1 MKKPIILQ
9 KISIV
14 SLVFALT
21 VCLFLPSISSA
32 ATADLQTG
40 LFLKAQKAL
49 KVETAPAFI
58 SPELSTNSSRQVR
71 VIVQLEGDPIA
82 VDKYTARTGAQAF
95 TAQSEQKAES
105 VIANEQ
111 STFVDKAAK
120 HGISLQVNY
129 QYNTVLNGLEVTL
142 PANKIP
148 ELAKLPGVKSIHENK
163 TYYSIPVQDPPTLTA
178 SEATY
183 DNAPLD
189 QIGVPEAWAKG
200 LTGEGI
206 NIGVIDT
213 GIDYE
218 HPDLKAAY
226 KGGYDSYEHD
236 NDPYEEPLLDK
247 KDDPYGT
254 GFSGTTHGTHVSG
267 TIAGQAANKSSEIVQ
282 KGIAY
287 KSNLY
292 VYKVLGRN
300 AKTGRSSGSSA
311 QVIDGIEHA
320 VKDGMNVINLSLGSD
335 SDKDPNSPDSI
346 AINNAVLS
354 GVVAVIAN
362 GNAAQ
367 DGPYFYSLG
376 SPATSQLAI
385 SVGAATSPSH
395 SYSNI
400 ASVNLATYGKDGKPM
415 TVTSDTYYNLNM
427 MSWQWLHEDFA
438 SILGTEPLELVYA
451 NLGYPDDF
459 TSKDVQGKVVIV
471 SRGVLG
477 FVDKIE
483 NAQRSG
489 AKAIIIFNGQAKSGD
504 STQANLNDAIP
515 GFDGYIGSNLGD
527 GVDYIPT
534 FDMTGKE
541 GRALVRQILESQNS
555 KQKFFINFGKD
566 YIRTDNAGNTMA
578 EFSSRGPN
586 GDELLSIK
594 PDVSAPGVNIMS
606 TYPAFAKFH
615 PDASYEHA
623 YKRSSGTSM
632 ASPHVAGL
640 AALLKQQ
647 HPSWTPFDIRAA
659 LANTSVALFDENN
672 IRYDVYSQGA
682 GLVNIAN
689 AIQTPALLE
698 TVEKITILDKNF
710 NRQEVV
716 NYNPSAS
723 FGVMEPGSDAKQI
736 QLQLKNLSANPVQYE
751 ASYVLHN
758 NVTSDPTKPIAT
770 PDVSN
775 IAVQLQGVGANGAIS
790 AEPGKSQPFF
800 LSVQPNA
807 GAATGVYEGEV
818 ILKSTGLPTLHLPFV
833 VHVGKGNPATGFGLQ
848 DLSINNPIIYPN
860 QTDAKRSTDLA
871 FRLTT
876 DKTNQIALYVFG
888 LDNKLIGLIDGI
900 TTSEEQGS
908 NARLEQGDYSFKDID
923 GSYFELDDDDNVVLD
938 ANGQPLIQ
946 HLKDGVYNLEI
957 EAPELNAK
965 GEVERNQADGS
976 PKFFTAVK
984 AIRVD
989 NTAASGGS
997 GSGGGSGGGSGS
1009 GGGGGGSNTTPA
1021 GAVRT
1026 PTPVATSAPSLQTVV
1041 KQGQAVKAVTA
1052 VVAVNNNVQSLTV
1065 TDADLQAAVAAA
1077 GSSPTAIA
1085 LSAASQAGQTTKA
1098 ALTSAQLATLD
1109 KAPAGSSLVVS
1120 NTGSSLALPIS
1131 ALKNVPAGAG
1141 IEVVISSQAQESS
1154 TFTGKLKSSTVIGT
1168 PVGFETNVITG
1179 GKSQPLKVAP
1189 GQFITR
1195 SFTVPG
1201 QIDSNTVGVLYTA
1214 NGNVYPVPSVFT
1226 KQADGSTVVKV
1237 SRPGF
1242 STYATATRPVSF
1254 KDISSSYAQSEIQS
1268 LANKLLINGTTDTA
1282 FSPKKNVTRAE
1293 FTALITRA
1301 LGLTPGTATPFS
1313 DIPEGSWYTG
1323 DVAAAYEAGLITG
1336 RNNSGK
1342 FDPNANI
1349 SRQEIAVILG
1359 KAIDLLQIKTAV
1371 DGPAHTPYHDTSS
1384 FAGYAKDSI
1393 EKVSA
1398 AGIFNGETI
1407 QNSSYFKPNAPTTRE
1422 ACAKVLHVLLQKA
1435 ALIN

>member
-9 KISIV
+9 KIPVV
-14 SLVFALT
+14 SLALALT
-21 VCLFLPSISSA
+21 VSLSLPSVSSA
-32 ATADLQTG
+32 ASADLQINS
-40 LFLKAQKAL
+40 FLEAQQAL
-49 KVETAPAFI
+49 TIEAAPAFI
-58 SPELSTNSSRQVR
+58 SPELSTDSSRQVR
-71 VIVQLEGDPIA
+71 VIVQLDGEPLA
-82 VDKYTARTGAQAF
+82 VDKYAARSGVQAF

-105 VIANEQ
+105 AIATEQ
-111 STFVDKAAK
+111 TTFVDQAAE

-200 LTGEGI
+200 LNGAGI
-206 NIGVIDT
+206 KVGVIDT

-218 HPDLKAAY
+218 HPDLKEAY
-226 KGGYDSYEHD
+226 KGGYDSFEQD
-236 NDPYEEPLLDK
+236 NDPYEEPFLEK
-247 KDDPYGT
+247 ENDPFGT

-267 TIAGQAANKSSEIVQ
+267 TIAGKAANKSSDIVQ

-287 KSNLY
+287 KSDLY

-300 AKTGRSSGSSA
+300 TKTGRSSGSSA
-311 QVIDGIEHA
+311 QVIDGIERA

-335 SDKDPNSPDSI
+335 SEKDPNSPDSI

-367 DGPYFYSLG
+367 QGPYFYSMG

-395 SYSNI
+395 SYSNK
-400 ASVNLATYGKDGKPM
+400 ASVNLVTYGNDEKPL
-415 TVTSDTYYNLNM
+415 TVTSDTYYNFNM
-427 MSWQWLHEDFA
+427 MAWQTFHEDFS
-438 SILGTEPLELVYA
+438 SIMGTEPLELVYA

-459 TSKDVQGKVVIV
+459 TSKDVKDKVVIV

-477 FVDKIE
+477 FVDKIA
-483 NAQRSG
+483 NAQQNG

-504 STQANLNDAIP
+504 STRANLSEAIP
-515 GFDGYIGSNLGD
+515 GYDGYINSNQGD
-527 GVDYIPT
+527 NVDYIPT

-541 GRALVRQILESQNS
+541 GRALARQIIESQNH
-555 KQKFFINFGKD
+555 KQKFFIAFGEE
-566 YIRTDNAGNTMA
+566 YHRTDNPGNTMA
-578 EFSSRGPN
+578 GFSSRGPN

-594 PDVSAPGVNIMS
+594 PDVSAPGVSIMS
-606 TYPAFAKFH
+606 TYPAFAKFY
-615 PDASYEHA
+615 PDASYEQA
-623 YKRSSGTSM
+623 YKRSNGTSM

-640 AALLKQQ
+640 AVLLKQQ
-647 HPSWTPFDIRAA
+647 HPNWTPFDIRAA
-659 LANTSVALFDENN
+659 LANTSVTLFDEDK
-672 IRYDVYSQGA
+672 IQYDVYSQGA

-723 FGVMEPGSDAKQI
+723 FGVLRPGSDAKQI
-736 QLQLKNLSANPVQYE
+736 QLQLKNLSANTVQYE
-751 ASYVLHN
+751 ASTVLHD

-800 LSVQPNA
+800 LSVQPNS

-818 ILKSTGLPTLHLPFV
+818 ILKSAGLPTLHLPFV
-833 VHVGKGNPATGFGLQ
+833 VHVGKENPTTGFGLQ
-848 DLSINNPIIYPN
+848 DLSVTNPIIYPSRTGA
-860 QTDAKRSTDLA
+860 QRSTDLA

-876 DKTNQIALYVFG
+876 DKTNQIALYVYG
-888 LDNKLIGLIDGI
+888 VDDKLIGLIDGI
-900 TTSEEQGS
+900 TTSKEQGA
-908 NARLEQGDYSFKDID
+908 NARLKQGVYSFKGID
-923 GSYFELDDDDNVVLD
+923 GSYVELDDNGKPVLD
-938 ANGQPLIQ
+938 ANGQPVIQ
-946 HLKDGVYNLEI
+946 HLKDGVYKLEVSS
-957 EAPELNAK
+957 PELNEK
-965 GEVERNQADGS
+965 GEVERNTDG
-976 PKFFTAVK
+976 PKLFTATK

-989 NTAASGGS
+989 NSAAS
-997 GSGGGSGGGSGS
+997 SGS
-1009 GGGGGGSNTTPA
+1009 GGGGGGGGGGRSNTTPSA
-1021 GAVRT
+1021 AT
-1026 PTPVATSAPSLQTVV
+1026 NTSTPVPTSAPSLQSVV
-1041 KQGQAVKAVTA
+1041 KQGQAVKTVTTA
-1052 VVAVNNNVQSLTV
+1052 VALNNNVQSLTV
-1065 TDADLQAAVAAA
+1065 TDADLQAAVTAA
-1077 GSSPTAIA
+1077 GSSPTAIV
-1085 LSAASQAGQTTKA
+1085 LSATSQAGQTTKA
-1098 ALTSAQLATLD
+1098 SLTSTQLVTLG
-1109 KAPAGSSLVVS
+1109 KAAAGSSLIVS
-1120 NTGSSLALPIS
+1120 NTGSSLALPVS

-1141 IEVVISSQAQESS
+1141 IEVIISSQAEASG
-1154 TFTGKLKSSTVIGT
+1154 TFTGKLKGSNVIGT
-1168 PVGFETNVITG
+1168 PVGFEANIVTG
-1179 GKSQPLKVAP
+1179 GKSQSLKVAP
-1189 GQFITR
+1189 GQFFSR

-1201 QIDSNTVGVLYTA
+1201 QIDSNTAGVLYTA

-1242 STYATATRPVSF
+1242 STYAAATRPVSF
-1254 KDISSSYAQSEIQS
+1254 EDISSSYAQSEIQS
-1268 LANKLLINGTTDTA
+1268 LANKLLINGTTDTT

-1293 FTALITRA
+1293 FAALVTRA
-1301 LGLTPGTATPFS
+1301 LGLTPGTAGPFS
-1313 DIPEGSWYTG
+1313 DIPAGSWYSG

-1336 RNNSGK
+1336 RSSDK

-1349 SRQEIAVILG
+1349 SRQEIAVVLG
-1359 KAIDLLQIKTAV
+1359 KAVDLLQIKAAA
-1371 DGPAHTPYHDTSS
+1371 DGPARTPYHDASS

-1398 AGIFNGETI
+1398 AGIINGEAI
-1407 QNSSYFKPNAPTTRE
+1407 KGSSYFQPNAPTTRE
-1422 ACAKVLHVLLQKA
+1422 ASAKVLHVLLQKA
-1435 ALIN
+1435 SLIN

>member
-9 KISIV
+9 KIPVV
-14 SLVFALT
+14 SLALALT
-21 VCLFLPSISSA
+21 VSLSLPSFSSA
-32 ATADLQTG
+32 ATADLQINS
-40 LFLKAQKAL
+40 FLEAQQAL
-49 KVETAPAFI
+49 TIEAAPAFI
-58 SPELSTNSSRQVR
+58 SPELSTDSSRQVR
-71 VIVQLEGDPIA
+71 VIVQLDGEPLA
-82 VDKYTARTGAQAF
+82 VDKYAARSSVQAF

-105 VIANEQ
+105 AIATEQ
-111 STFVDKAAK
+111 TTFVDQAAE

-200 LTGEGI
+200 LNGEGI
-206 NIGVIDT
+206 KVGVIDT

-218 HPDLKAAY
+218 HPDLKEAY
-226 KGGYDSYEHD
+226 KGGYDSFEQD
-236 NDPYEEPLLDK
+236 NDPYEEPFLEK
-247 KDDPYGT
+247 ENDPFGT

-267 TIAGQAANKSSEIVQ
+267 TIAGKAANKSSDIVQ

-287 KSNLY
+287 KSDLY

-300 AKTGRSSGSSA
+300 TKTGRSSGSSA
-311 QVIDGIEHA
+311 QVIDGIERA

-335 SDKDPNSPDSI
+335 SEKDPNSPDSI

-367 DGPYFYSLG
+367 QGPYFYSMG

-395 SYSNI
+395 SYSNK
-400 ASVNLATYGKDGKPM
+400 ASVNLVTYGNDEKPL
-415 TVTSDTYYNLNM
+415 TVTSDTYYNFNM
-427 MSWQWLHEDFA
+427 MAWQTFHEDFS
-438 SILGTEPLELVYA
+438 SILGTEPLELVYV

-459 TSKDVQGKVVIV
+459 TSKDVKDKVVIV

-477 FVDKIE
+477 FVDKIA
-483 NAQRSG
+483 NAQQNG

-504 STQANLNDAIP
+504 STQANLSEAIP
-515 GFDGYIGSNLGD
+515 GYDGYINSNQGD
-527 GVDYIPT
+527 NVDYIPT

-541 GRALVRQILESQNS
+541 GRALARQIIESQNH
-555 KQKFFINFGKD
+555 KQKFFIAFGEE
-566 YIRTDNAGNTMA
+566 YRRTDNPGNTMA
-578 EFSSRGPN
+578 DFSSRGPN

-594 PDVSAPGVNIMS
+594 PDVSAPGVGILS
-606 TYPAFAKFH
+606 TYPAFAKFY
-615 PDASYEHA
+615 PDASYEQA
-623 YKRSSGTSM
+623 YKRSNGTSM

-640 AALLKQQ
+640 AVLLKQQ
-647 HPSWTPFDIRAA
+647 HPNWTPFDIRAA
-659 LANTSVALFDENN
+659 LANTSVTLFDEDK
-672 IRYDVYSQGA
+672 IQYDVYSQGA

-723 FGVMEPGSDAKQI
+723 FGVLRPGSDAKQI
-736 QLQLKNLSANPVQYE
+736 QLQLKNLSANTVQYE
-751 ASYVLHN
+751 ASTVLHV

-800 LSVQPNA
+800 LSVQPNS

-818 ILKSTGLPTLHLPFV
+818 ILKSAGLPTLHLPFV
-833 VHVGKGNPATGFGLQ
+833 VHVGKENPTTGFGLQ
-848 DLSINNPIIYPN
+848 DLSITNPIIYPSRTGA
-860 QTDAKRSTDLA
+860 QRSTDLA

-876 DKTNQIALYVFG
+876 DKTNQIALYVYG
-888 LDNKLIGLIDGI
+888 VDDKLIGLIDGI
-900 TTSEEQGS
+900 TTSKEQGD
-908 NARLEQGDYSFKDID
+908 NARLKQGAYSFKGID
-923 GSYFELDDDDNVVLD
+923 GSYVELDDNGKPVLD
-938 ANGQPLIQ
+938 ANGQPVIQ
-946 HLKDGVYNLEI
+946 HLKDGVYKLEVSS
-957 EAPELNAK
+957 PELNEK
-965 GEVERNQADGS
+965 GEVERNTDG
-976 PKFFTAVK
+976 PKLFTATK

-989 NTAASGGS
+989 NSAASG
-997 GSGGGSGGGSGS
+997 GS
-1009 GGGGGGSNTTPA
+1009 GGGGGGGGGRSNTTPSA
-1021 GAVRT
+1021 AT
-1026 PTPVATSAPSLQTVV
+1026 NTSTPVPTSAPSLQSVV
-1041 KQGQAVKAVTA
+1041 KQGQAVKTVTTT
-1052 VVAVNNNVQSLTV
+1052 VALNNNVQSLTV
-1065 TDADLQAAVAAA
+1065 TDADLQAAVTAA
-1077 GSSPTAIA
+1077 GSSPTAIV
-1085 LSAASQAGQTTKA
+1085 LSATSQTGQTTKA
-1098 ALTSAQLATLD
+1098 SLTSSQLATLG
-1109 KAPAGSSLVVS
+1109 KAAAGSSLIVS
-1120 NTGSSLALPIS
+1120 NTGSSLALPVS
-1131 ALKNVPAGAG
+1131 TLKNVPTGAG
-1141 IEVVISSQAQESS
+1141 IEVVISSQTEASS
-1154 TFTGKLKSSTVIGT
+1154 TFTSKLKGSNVIGT
-1168 PVGFETNVITG
+1168 PVGFEANVVTG

-1189 GQFITR
+1189 GQFISR

-1201 QIDSNTVGVLYTA
+1201 QIDSNTAGVLYTA

-1242 STYATATRPVSF
+1242 STYAAATRPVSF
-1254 KDISSSYAQSEIQS
+1254 EDISSSYAQSEIQS
-1268 LANKLLINGTTDTA
+1268 LANKLLINGTTDTT

-1293 FTALITRA
+1293 FAALVTRA
-1301 LGLTPGTATPFS
+1301 LGLTPGTAAPFS
-1313 DIPEGSWYTG
+1313 DIPAGSWYSG

-1336 RNNSGK
+1336 RSSDK

-1349 SRQEIAVILG
+1349 SRQEIAVVLG
-1359 KAIDLLQIKTAV
+1359 KAVDLLQIKAAA
-1371 DGPAHTPYHDTSS
+1371 DGPVRTPYHDASS

-1398 AGIFNGETI
+1398 AGIINGEAI
-1407 QNSSYFKPNAPTTRE
+1407 KGSSYFQPNAPTTRE
-1422 ACAKVLHVLLQKA
+1422 ASAKVLHVLLQKA

>member
-9 KISIV
+9 KIPVV
-14 SLVFALT
+14 SLALALT
-21 VCLFLPSISSA
+21 VSLSLPSVSSA
-32 ATADLQTG
+32 ATADLQ
-40 LFLKAQKAL
+40 LNSFLEAQQAL
-49 KVETAPAFI
+49 TIEAAPAFI
-58 SPELSTNSSRQVR
+58 SPELSTDSSRQVR
-71 VIVQLEGDPIA
+71 VIVQLDGEPLA
-82 VDKYTARTGAQAF
+82 VDKYAARSGVQAF

-105 VIANEQ
+105 AIATEQ
-111 STFVDKAAK
+111 TTFVDQAAD

-129 QYNTVLNGLEVTL
+129 QYNTVLNGLEVTV

-178 SEATY
+178 NEATY

-200 LTGEGI
+200 LHGEGI
-206 NIGVIDT
+206 KVGVIDT

-218 HPDLKAAY
+218 HPDLKEAY
-226 KGGYDSYEHD
+226 KGGYDSFEQD
-236 NDPYEEPLLDK
+236 NDPYEEPFLEK
-247 KDDPYGT
+247 ENDPYGT

-267 TIAGQAANKSSEIVQ
+267 TIAGKAANKSSDIVQ

-287 KSNLY
+287 KSDLY

-311 QVIDGIEHA
+311 QVIDGIERA

-335 SDKDPNSPDSI
+335 SEKDPNSPDAI

-367 DGPYFYSLG
+367 DGPYFYSMG

-395 SYSNI
+395 SYSNK
-400 ASVNLATYGKDGKPM
+400 ASVNLVTYGDAEKPI
-415 TVTSDTYYNLNM
+415 TVTSDTYYNFNM
-427 MSWQWLHEDFA
+427 MGWQTSHEDFS

-459 TSKDVQGKVVIV
+459 TSQDVKGKVVVI

-477 FVDKIE
+477 FVDKIA
-483 NAQRSG
+483 NAQQNG
-489 AKAIIIFNGQAKSGD
+489 AKAIIIFNGQAKSSD
-504 STQANLNDAIP
+504 STQANLSEAIP
-515 GFDGYIGSNLGD
+515 GYDGYINSNQGD
-527 GVDYIPT
+527 NVDYIPT
-534 FDMTGKE
+534 FDMIGKE
-541 GRALVRQILESQNS
+541 GRALARQIIESQNH
-555 KQKFFINFGKD
+555 KQKFFITFGEE
-566 YIRTDNAGNTMA
+566 YRRTDNPGNTMA
-578 EFSSRGPN
+578 GFSSRGPN

-594 PDVSAPGVNIMS
+594 PDVSAPGVGILS
-606 TYPAFAKFH
+606 TYPAFAKFY
-615 PDASYEHA
+615 PGASYAQA
-623 YKRSSGTSM
+623 YKRSNGTSM

-640 AALLKQQ
+640 AVLLKQQ
-647 HPSWTPFDIRAA
+647 HPNWNPFDIRAA
-659 LANTSVALFDENN
+659 LANTSVTLYDEDKTQ
-672 IRYDVYSQGA
+672 YDVYSQGA

-723 FGVMEPGSDAKQI
+723 FGVLRPGSDAKQI

-751 ASYVLHN
+751 ASYVLHDK
-758 NVTSDPTKPIAT
+758 VTSDPTKPIAT

-775 IAVQLQGVGANGAIS
+775 IAVQLQGVGANGSIS

-800 LSVQPNA
+800 LSVQPSVNA
-807 GAATGVYEGEV
+807 ASGVYEGEV
-818 ILKSTGLPTLHLPFV
+818 ILKSAGQPTLHLPFV
-833 VHVGKGNPATGFGLQ
+833 VHVGKENPTTGFGLQ
-848 DLSINNPIIYPN
+848 DLSVTNPIIYPSRTGA
-860 QTDAKRSTDLA
+860 QRSTDLA

-876 DKTNQIALYVFG
+876 DKTNQIALYVYG
-888 LDNKLIGLIDGI
+888 VDDKLIGLIDGI
-900 TTSEEQGS
+900 TTSKEQGT
-908 NARLEQGDYSFKDID
+908 NARLKQGAYSFKGID
-923 GSYFELDDDDNVVLD
+923 GSYVEFDDNGKPILD
-938 ANGQPLIQ
+938 ANGQPVIQ
-946 HLKDGVYNLEI
+946 HLKDGVYKLEVS
-957 EAPELNAK
+957 APELNAK
-965 GEVERNQADGS
+965 GEVETTTKG
-976 PKFFTAVK
+976 PKLFTATK

-989 NTAASGGS
+989 NSAAS
-997 GSGGGSGGGSGS
+997 SGS
-1009 GGGGGGSNTTPA
+1009 GGGGGGGGGGRSNATPSA
-1021 GAVRT
+1021 AT
-1026 PTPVATSAPSLQTVV
+1026 NTSTPVPTSAPSLQSVV
-1041 KQGQAVKAVTA
+1041 KQGQAVKTITTA
-1052 VVAVNNNVQSLTV
+1052 VALNNNVQSLTV
-1065 TDADLQAAVAAA
+1065 TDADLQAAVTAA
-1077 GSSPTAIA
+1077 GSSPTAIV
-1085 LSAASQAGQTTKA
+1085 LSATSQAGQTTKA
-1098 ALTSAQLATLD
+1098 SLTSTQLVTLG
-1109 KAPAGSSLVVS
+1109 KAAAGSSLIVS
-1120 NTGSSLALPIS
+1120 NTGSSLALPVS

-1141 IEVVISSQAQESS
+1141 IEVIISSQAEASG
-1154 TFTGKLKSSTVIGT
+1154 TFTGKLKGSNVIGT
-1168 PVGFETNVITG
+1168 PVGFEANVVTG
-1179 GKSQPLKVAP
+1179 GKSQSLKVAP
-1189 GQFITR
+1189 GQFISR

-1201 QIDSNTVGVLYTA
+1201 QIDSNTAGVIYTA

-1242 STYATATRPVSF
+1242 STYAAATRPVSF
-1254 KDISSSYAQSEIQS
+1254 EDISSSYAQSEIQS
-1268 LANKLLINGTTDTA
+1268 LANKLLINGTTDTT

-1293 FTALITRA
+1293 FAALVTRA
-1301 LGLTPGTATPFS
+1301 LGLTPGTTAPFS
-1313 DIPEGSWYTG
+1313 DIPAGSWYSG

-1336 RNNSGK
+1336 RSSNK
-1342 FDPNANI
+1342 YDPNANI
-1349 SRQEIAVILG
+1349 SRQEIAVVLG
-1359 KAIDLLQIKTAV
+1359 KAIDLLQIKAAA
-1371 DGPAHTPYHDTSS
+1371 DGPARTPYHDASS

-1398 AGIFNGETI
+1398 AGIINGEAI
-1407 QNSSYFKPNAPTTRE
+1407 KGSSYFQPNAPTTRE
-1422 ACAKVLHVLLQKA
+1422 ASAKVLHVLLQKA

>member
-1 MKKPIILQ
+1 MKKPIVLR
-9 KISIV
+9 KIPVV
-14 SLVFALT
+14 SLALALT
-21 VCLFLPSISSA
+21 VSLSLPSISSA

-40 LFLKAQKAL
+40 SFLKAQEAL
-49 KVETAPAFI
+49 TVEAAPAFI
-58 SPELSTNSSRQVR
+58 SPELSTDSSRQVR
-71 VIVQLEGDPIA
+71 VIVQLDGDPIA
-82 VDKYTARTGAQAF
+82 VDKYAARSVARAF

-105 VIANEQ
+105 AIDTEQ
-111 STFVDKAAK
+111 TAFVDKAAE

-178 SEATY
+178 NEATY

-206 NIGVIDT
+206 KVGVIDT
-213 GIDYE
+213 GVDYE

-226 KGGYDSYEHD
+226 KGGYDSFEQD

-247 KDDPYGT
+247 ENDPYGT
-254 GFSGTTHGTHVSG
+254 GFAGTTHGTHVSG
-267 TIAGQAANKSSEIVQ
+267 TIAGQAANKTSEIVQ

-287 KSNLY
+287 KSDLY

-311 QVIDGIEHA
+311 QVIDGIERA

-335 SDKDPNSPDSI
+335 SEKDPNSPDSI

-354 GVVAVIAN
+354 GVVAVVAN

-367 DGPYFYSLG
+367 DGPYFYSMG

-395 SYSNI
+395 SYSNR
-400 ASVNLATYGKDGKPM
+400 ASVNLATYGNDGKLM
-415 TVTSDTYYNLNM
+415 TVTSDTYYNLNT
-427 MSWQWLHEDFA
+427 MSWQTFHEDFA
-438 SILGTEPLELVYA
+438 SILGTAPLELVYA

-459 TSKDVQGKVVIV
+459 TSKNVQGKVVIV
-471 SRGVLG
+471 SRGALG
-477 FVDKIE
+477 FVDKIA
-483 NAQRSG
+483 NAQQNG
-489 AKAIIIFNGQAKSGD
+489 AKAIIIFNGQAKFDD
-504 STQANLNDAIP
+504 STQANLNESIP
-515 GFDGYIGSNLGD
+515 SYDGYINSNQGD

-541 GRALVRQILESQNS
+541 GRALARQIIESQNS
-555 KQKFFINFGKD
+555 KQKFFISFGKD

-578 EFSSRGPN
+578 AFSSRGPN
-586 GDELLSIK
+586 GDKLLSIK
-594 PDVSAPGVNIMS
+594 PDVSAPGVGILS
-606 TYPAFAKFH
+606 TYPAFAKFY

-623 YKRSSGTSM
+623 YKRSNGTSM

-640 AALLKQQ
+640 AVLLKQQ
-647 HPSWTPFDIRAA
+647 HPNWTPFDIRAA
-659 LANTSVALFDENN
+659 LANTSVTLFDEDK
-672 IRYDVYSQGA
+672 IQYDVYSQGA

-698 TVEKITILDKNF
+698 TVENITILDKNF
-710 NRQEVV
+710 NRKEVV

-723 FGVMEPGSDAKQI
+723 FGVMRPGSDAKQI
-736 QLQLKNLSANPVQYE
+736 QLQLKNLSASPVQYE
-751 ASYVLHN
+751 ASYILHK

-800 LSVQPNA
+800 LSVQPNLSA
-807 GAATGVYEGEV
+807 TTGVYEGEV
-818 ILKSTGLPTLHLPFV
+818 ILKSAGLPTLHLPFV
-833 VHVGKGNPATGFGLQ
+833 VHVGKENPATGFGLQ

-860 QTDAKRSTDLA
+860 RTTTQRSADLT

-876 DKTNQIALYVFG
+876 DKTNQIGLYIYG
-888 LDNKLIGLIDGI
+888 LDDKLIGQINGI
-900 TTSEEQGS
+900 TTTKEQGT
-908 NARLEQGDYSFKDID
+908 NARLKQGAYSFNNID
-923 GSYFELDDDDNVVLD
+923 GSYVEFDSNGMPVLD
-938 ANGQPLIQ
+938 ASGQLAIQ
-946 HLKDGVYNLEI
+946 HLKDGVYKLEVS
-957 EAPELNAK
+957 APELNAK
-965 GEVERNQADGS
+965 GEVEFNTNG
-976 PKFFTAVK
+976 PKFFTAMIS
-984 AIRVD
+984 IRVD
-989 NTAASGGS
+989 NTSS
-997 GSGGGSGGGSGS
+997 GSS
-1009 GGGGGGSNTTPA
+1009 GGGGGGGGRSNTTPSA
-1021 GAVRT
+1021 ASNT
-1026 PTPVATSAPSLQTVV
+1026 STPVATSAPSLQTVV
-1041 KQGQAVKAVTA
+1041 KQGQAVKAVTTA
-1052 VVAVNNNVQSLTV
+1052 VAVNNNVQSLTV
-1065 TDADLQAAVAAA
+1065 TDADLQAAVTAA
-1077 GSSPTAIA
+1077 GSSPTAII
-1085 LSAASQAGQTTKA
+1085 LSATSQAGQTTKA
-1098 ALTSAQLATLD
+1098 ALTSAQLATLG
-1109 KAPAGSSLVVS
+1109 KAPAGSSLIVS

-1131 ALKNVPAGAG
+1131 ALKNAPAGAG
-1141 IEVVISSQAQESS
+1141 IEVVISSQAQDSS
-1154 TFTGKLKSSTVIGT
+1154 TFTGKLKGSTVIGV
-1168 PVGFETNVITG
+1168 PVGFEANVVTG

-1201 QIDSNTVGVLYTA
+1201 QIDSNTAGVLYTA

-1242 STYATATRPVSF
+1242 STYAAATRPVSF
-1254 KDISSSYAQSEIQS
+1254 EDISTSYAQSEIQS
-1268 LANKLLINGTTDTA
+1268 LANKLLINGTTDTT

-1293 FTALITRA
+1293 FAALVTRA
-1301 LGLTPGTATPFS
+1301 LGLTPGTAAPFS
-1313 DIPEGSWYTG
+1313 DIPAGSWYTG

-1336 RNNSGK
+1336 RNGDK

-1359 KAIDLLQIKTAV
+1359 KAIDLLQIKAAV
-1371 DGPAHTPYHDTSS
+1371 DGPARTPYHDASS

-1398 AGIFNGETI
+1398 AGIINGETI

-1422 ACAKVLHVLLQKA
+1422 ASAKVLHVLLQKA

>member
-1 MKKPIILQ
+1 MKKPIILK
-9 KISIV
+9 KIPVV
-14 SLVFALT
+14 SLALALT
-21 VCLFLPSISSA
+21 VSLSLPSVSSA
-32 ATADLQTG
+32 ATADLQ
-40 LFLKAQKAL
+40 LNSFLEAQQAL
-49 KVETAPAFI
+49 TIEAAPAFI
-58 SPELSTNSSRQVR
+58 SPELSTDSSRQVR
-71 VIVQLEGDPIA
+71 VIVQLDGEPLA
-82 VDKYTARTGAQAF
+82 VDKYAARSGVQAF

-105 VIANEQ
+105 AIATEQ
-111 STFVDKAAK
+111 TTFVDQAAE

-200 LTGEGI
+200 LNGEGI
-206 NIGVIDT
+206 KVGVIDT

-218 HPDLKAAY
+218 HPDLKEAY
-226 KGGYDSYEHD
+226 KGGYDSFEQD
-236 NDPYEEPLLDK
+236 NDPYEEPFLEK
-247 KDDPYGT
+247 ENDPYGT

-267 TIAGQAANKSSEIVQ
+267 TIAGKAANKSSDIVQ

-287 KSNLY
+287 KSDLY

-300 AKTGRSSGSSA
+300 TKTGRSSGSSA
-311 QVIDGIEHA
+311 QVIDGIERA

-335 SDKDPNSPDSI
+335 SEKDPNSPDSI

-367 DGPYFYSLG
+367 EGPYFYSMG

-385 SVGAATSPSH
+385 SVGAATSPSK
-395 SYSNI
+395 SFSGT
-400 ASVNLATYGKDGKPM
+400 ASVTRDTYWEANGELKK
-415 TVTSDTYYNLNM
+415 TVTNDAYAHYDFNLM
-427 MSWQWLHEDFA
+427 GWETGREDFA
-438 SILGTEPLELVYA
+438 SILGTAPYELVYA
-451 NLGYPDDF
+451 NLGQPDDF
-459 TSKDVQGKVVIV
+459 EGKDVAGKIVLV
-471 SRGVLG
+471 SRGNLA
-477 FVDKIE
+477 FVDKIA
-483 NAQRSG
+483 NAKKNG
-489 AKAIIIFNGQAKSGD
+489 AKAVIVFNGNTKAGDITKADLGESISGRD
-504 STQANLNDAIP
+504 DYVN
-515 GFDGYIGSNLGD
+515 SNLGD
-527 GVDYIPT
+527 SFDFIPT
-534 FDMTGKE
+534 FDMKGKE
-541 GRALVRQILESQNS
+541 GRALAKQIVDNAGE
-555 KQKFFINFGKD
+555 KFSVSFGAD

-578 EFSSRGPN
+578 DFSSRGPN

-594 PDVSAPGVNIMS
+594 PDVSAPGVGILS
-606 TYPAFAKFH
+606 TYPAFAKFY
-615 PDASYEHA
+615 PDASYEQA
-623 YKRSSGTSM
+623 YKRSNGTSM

-640 AALLKQQ
+640 AVLLKQQ
-647 HPSWTPFDIRAA
+647 HPNWTPFDIRAA
-659 LANTSVALFDENN
+659 LANTSVTLFDEDK
-672 IRYDVYSQGA
+672 IQYDVYSQGA

-723 FGVMEPGSDAKQI
+723 FGVLRPGSDAKQI
-736 QLQLKNLSANPVQYE
+736 QLQLKNLSANTVQYE
-751 ASYVLHN
+751 ASTVLHD

-800 LSVQPNA
+800 LSVQPNS

-818 ILKSTGLPTLHLPFV
+818 ILKSAGLPTLHLPFV
-833 VHVGKGNPATGFGLQ
+833 VHVGKENPTTGFGLQ
-848 DLSINNPIIYPN
+848 DLSVTNPIIYPSRTGA
-860 QTDAKRSTDLA
+860 QSSTDLA

-876 DKTNQIALYVFG
+876 DKTNQIALYVYG
-888 LDNKLIGLIDGI
+888 VDDKLIGLIDGI
-900 TTSEEQGS
+900 TTSKEQGA
-908 NARLEQGDYSFKDID
+908 NARLKQGAYSFKDID
-923 GSYFELDDDDNVVLD
+923 GSYVELDDKGKPVLD
-938 ANGQPLIQ
+938 ANGQPVIQ
-946 HLKDGVYNLEI
+946 HLKDGVYKLEVSS
-957 EAPELNAK
+957 PELNK
-965 GEVERNQADGS
+965 DGEVVRNADG
-976 PKFFTAVK
+976 PKLFTATK

-989 NTAASGGS
+989 NSAAS
-997 GSGGGSGGGSGS
+997 SGS
-1009 GGGGGGSNTTPA
+1009 GGGGGGGGGGRSNTTPSA
-1021 GAVRT
+1021 T
-1026 PTPVATSAPSLQTVV
+1026 TNTSTPVPTSAPSLQSVV
-1041 KQGQAVKAVTA
+1041 KQGQAVKTITTA
-1052 VVAVNNNVQSLTV
+1052 VALNNNVQSLTV
-1065 TDADLQAAVAAA
+1065 TDADLQAAVTAA
-1077 GSSPTAIA
+1077 GSSPTAIV
-1085 LSAASQAGQTTKA
+1085 LSATSQAGQTTKA
-1098 ALTSAQLATLD
+1098 SLTSTQLVTLG
-1109 KAPAGSSLVVS
+1109 KAAAGSSLIVS
-1120 NTGSSLALPIS
+1120 NTGSSLALPVS

-1141 IEVVISSQAQESS
+1141 IEVVISSQAEASN
-1154 TFTGKLKSSTVIGT
+1154 TFTSKLKGSNVIGT
-1168 PVGFETNVITG
+1168 PVGFEANVVTG
-1179 GKSQPLKVAP
+1179 GKSESLKVAP
-1189 GQFITR
+1189 EQFISR

-1201 QIDSNTVGVLYTA
+1201 QIDSNTAGVLYTA

-1242 STYATATRPVSF
+1242 STYAAATRPVSF
-1254 KDISSSYAQSEIQS
+1254 EDISSSYAQSEIQS
-1268 LANKLLINGTTDTA
+1268 LANKLLINGTTDTT

-1293 FTALITRA
+1293 FAALVTRA
-1301 LGLTPGTATPFS
+1301 LGLTPGTAAPFS
-1313 DIPEGSWYTG
+1313 DIPAGSWYSG

-1336 RNNSGK
+1336 RSSDK

-1349 SRQEIAVILG
+1349 SRQEIAVVLG
-1359 KAIDLLQIKTAV
+1359 KAVDLLQIKATA
-1371 DGPAHTPYHDTSS
+1371 DGPARTPYHDASS

-1398 AGIFNGETI
+1398 AGIINGEAI
-1407 QNSSYFKPNAPTTRE
+1407 KGSSYFQPNAPTTRE
-1422 ACAKVLHVLLQKA
+1422 ASAKVLHGLLQKA

>member
-1 MKKPIILQ
+1 MKKPSILK
-9 KISIV
+9 KIPVV
-14 SLVFALT
+14 SLALT
-21 VCLFLPSISSA
+21 LTVSLSLPSISSA
-32 ATADLQTG
+32 ATADLSISS
-40 LFLKAQKAL
+40 FLKAQEAL
-49 KVETAPAFI
+49 TVEAAPAFI
-58 SPELSTNSSRQVR
+58 SPELSTDSSRQVR
-71 VIVQLEGDPIA
+71 VIVQLDGEPLA
-82 VDKYTARTGAQAF
+82 VDKYEARSGTQAF

-105 VIANEQ
+105 AIATEQ
-111 STFVDKAAK
+111 STFVDKAAE
-120 HGISLQVNY
+120 HGISLEVNY

-206 NIGVIDT
+206 KVGVIDT

-226 KGGYDSYEHD
+226 KGGYDSFEQD

-247 KDDPYGT
+247 ENDPYGT

-287 KSNLY
+287 KSDLY

-311 QVIDGIEHA
+311 QVIDGIERA

-335 SDKDPNSPDSI
+335 SEKDPNSPDSI

-367 DGPYFYSLG
+367 DGPYFYSMG

-395 SYSNI
+395 SYSNR
-400 ASVNLATYGKDGKPM
+400 ASVNFATYGNDGKPV
-415 TVTSDTYYNLNM
+415 TVTSDTYYSLNT
-427 MSWQWLHEDFA
+427 MSWQTFHEDFA

-459 TSKDVQGKVVIV
+459 NSKDVKGKVVIV

-477 FVDKIE
+477 FIDKIA
-483 NAQRSG
+483 NAQQNG
-489 AKAIIIFNGQAKSGD
+489 AKAIIIFNGQAKSDD
-504 STQANLNDAIP
+504 STQANLNDTIP
-515 GFDGYIGSNLGD
+515 GYDGYINSNQGD

-534 FDMTGKE
+534 FDMSGKE
-541 GRALVRQILESQNS
+541 GRALARQIIESQNN
-555 KQKFFINFGKD
+555 KQKFFITFGAD
-566 YIRTDNAGNTMA
+566 YLRTDNAGNTMA
-578 EFSSRGPN
+578 GFSSRGPN

-594 PDVSAPGVNIMS
+594 PDVSAPGVGILS
-606 TYPAFAKFH
+606 TYPAFAKFY
-615 PDASYEHA
+615 PDASYQYA
-623 YKRSSGTSM
+623 YKRSNGTSM

-640 AALLKQQ
+640 AVLLKQQ

-659 LANTSVALFDENN
+659 LANTSVTLFDEDK
-672 IRYDVYSQGA
+672 IQYDVYSQGA

-723 FGVMEPGSDAKQI
+723 FGVMRPGSDAKQI
-736 QLQLKNLSANPVQYE
+736 QLQLKNLSGSSVQYE
-751 ASYVLHN
+751 ASYILHD

-800 LSVQPNA
+800 LSVQPNSS
-807 GAATGVYEGEV
+807 AATGVYEGEV
-818 ILKSTGLPTLHLPFV
+818 ILKSAGLPTLHLPFV
-833 VHVGKGNPATGFGLQ
+833 VHVGKENPTTGFGVQ
-848 DLSINNPIIYPN
+848 DLSVTNPIIYPSRTGV
-860 QTDAKRSTDLA
+860 QRSTNLT

-876 DKTNQIALYVFG
+876 DATNQIALYVYG
-888 LDNKLIGLIDGI
+888 VDDKLIGLINGI
-900 TTSEEQGS
+900 TTSEEQGT
-908 NARLEQGDYSFKDID
+908 NARLKQGSYSFNNID
-923 GSYFELDDDDNVVLD
+923 GSYVELDDNGKPVLD
-938 ANGQPLIQ
+938 ANGQPVIQ
-946 HLKDGVYNLEI
+946 HLKDGVYKLEVS
-957 EAPELNAK
+957 APELNAK
-965 GEVERNQADGS
+965 GEVERDTDG
-976 PKFFTAVK
+976 PKFFTANK

-989 NTAASGGS
+989 NSAAPGS
-997 GSGGGSGGGSGS
+997 S
-1009 GGGGGGSNTTPA
+1009 GGGGGGGGGRSNTTPSA
-1021 GAVRT
+1021 AT
-1026 PTPVATSAPSLQTVV
+1026 NISTPVSTTAPSLQTVV
-1041 KQGQAVKAVTA
+1041 KQGQAVKAVTTA
-1052 VVAVNNNVQSLTV
+1052 VAVNNNVQSLTV
-1065 TDADLQAAVAAA
+1065 ADADLQAAVTAA
-1077 GSSPTAIA
+1077 GSSPTAIV

-1098 ALTSAQLATLD
+1098 ALTSAQLATLG
-1109 KAPAGSSLVVS
+1109 KAPAGSSLIVS

-1131 ALKNVPAGAG
+1131 ALKNAPAGAG
-1141 IEVVISSQAQESS
+1141 IEVVISSQSQDSS
-1154 TFTGKLKSSTVIGT
+1154 TFTGKLKGSAVIGT
-1168 PVGFETNVITG
+1168 PVGFEANVVTG

-1201 QIDSNTVGVLYTA
+1201 QIDSNTAGVLYTA

-1242 STYATATRPVSF
+1242 STYAAATRPVSF
-1254 KDISSSYAQSEIQS
+1254 EDISTSYAQSEIQS
-1268 LANKLLINGTTDTA
+1268 LANKLLINGTTDTT

-1293 FTALITRA
+1293 FAALVTRA
-1301 LGLTPGTATPFS
+1301 LGLTPGTAAPFS
-1313 DIPEGSWYTG
+1313 DIPAGSWYTG

-1336 RNNSGK
+1336 RNSDK
-1342 FDPNANI
+1342 FDPNAHI

-1359 KAIDLLQIKTAV
+1359 KAVDLLQIKAAV
-1371 DGPAHTPYHDTSS
+1371 DGPTRTPYHDASS

-1398 AGIFNGETI
+1398 AGIINGETI
-1407 QNSSYFKPNAPTTRE
+1407 QSSSYFKPNAPTTRE
-1422 ACAKVLHVLLQKA
+1422 ASAKVLHVLLQKA

>member
-1 MKKPIILQ
+1 MKKPIVLR
-9 KISIV
+9 KIPVV
-14 SLVFALT
+14 SLALALT
-21 VCLFLPSISSA
+21 VSLSLPSISSA
-32 ATADLQTG
+32 ATADLQIG
-40 LFLKAQKAL
+40 SFLKAQEAL
-49 KVETAPAFI
+49 TVEAAPAFI
-58 SPELSTNSSRQVR
+58 SPELSTDSSRQVR
-71 VIVQLEGDPIA
+71 VIVQLDGEPIA
-82 VDKYTARTGAQAF
+82 VDKYAARSVARAF
-95 TAQSEQKAES
+95 TAQSEQKAEAA
-105 VIANEQ
+105 IDTEQ
-111 STFVDKAAK
+111 TTFVDEAAE

-178 SEATY
+178 NEATY

-206 NIGVIDT
+206 KVGVIDT

-226 KGGYDSYEHD
+226 KGGYDSFEQD

-247 KDDPYGT
+247 ENDPYGT

-267 TIAGQAANKSSEIVQ
+267 TIAGQAANTSSEIVQ

-287 KSNLY
+287 KSDLY

-311 QVIDGIEHA
+311 QVIDGIERA

-335 SDKDPNSPDSI
+335 SEKDPNSPDSI

-354 GVVAVIAN
+354 GVVAVVAN

-367 DGPYFYSLG
+367 EGPYFYSMG

-395 SYSNI
+395 SYSNR
-400 ASVNLATYGKDGKPM
+400 ASVNFSTYGNDGKLM
-415 TVTSDTYYNLNM
+415 TVTSDTYYNLNT
-427 MSWQWLHEDFA
+427 MSWQTFHEDFA

-471 SRGVLG
+471 SRGALG
-477 FVDKIE
+477 FVDKIA
-483 NAQRSG
+483 NAQQNG
-489 AKAIIIFNGQAKSGD
+489 AKAIIIFNGQPKSDD
-504 STQANLNDAIP
+504 STQANLNEAIP
-515 GFDGYIGSNLGD
+515 GYDGYINSNQGD

-534 FDMTGKE
+534 FDMIGKE
-541 GRALVRQILESQNS
+541 GRALARQIIESQNS
-555 KQKFFINFGKD
+555 KQKFFISFGKD

-578 EFSSRGPN
+578 AFSSRGPN

-594 PDVSAPGVNIMS
+594 PDVSAPGVGIMS
-606 TYPAFAKFH
+606 TYPAFAKFY

-623 YKRSSGTSM
+623 YKRSNGTSM

-640 AALLKQQ
+640 AVLLKQQ
-647 HPSWTPFDIRAA
+647 HPNWTPFDIRAA
-659 LANTSVALFDENN
+659 LANTSVTLFNEDK
-672 IRYDVYSQGA
+672 IQYDVYSQGA

-723 FGVMEPGSDAKQI
+723 FGVMRPGSDAKQI
-736 QLQLKNLSANPVQYE
+736 QLQLKNLSASPVKYE
-751 ASYVLHN
+751 ASYILHK

-800 LSVQPNA
+800 LSVQPNS

-818 ILKSTGLPTLHLPFV
+818 MLKSAGLPTLHLPFV
-833 VHVGKGNPATGFGLQ
+833 VHVGKENPATGFGLQ

-860 QTDAKRSTDLA
+860 RTTTQRSADLT

-876 DKTNQIALYVFG
+876 DKTNQIGLYIYG
-888 LDNKLIGLIDGI
+888 LDDKLIGQINGI
-900 TTSEEQGS
+900 TTTKEQGA
-908 NARLEQGDYSFKDID
+908 NARLKQGAYSFNNID
-923 GSYFELDDDDNVVLD
+923 GSYVEFDSNGMPVLD
-938 ANGQPLIQ
+938 ASGQLAIQ
-946 HLKDGVYNLEI
+946 HLKDGVYKLEVS
-957 EAPELNAK
+957 APELNAK
-965 GEVERNQADGS
+965 GEVESNTNG
-976 PKFFTAVK
+976 PKFFTAMIS
-984 AIRVD
+984 IRVD
-989 NTAASGGS
+989 NTSS
-997 GSGGGSGGGSGS
+997 GSS
-1009 GGGGGGSNTTPA
+1009 GGGGGGGGGRSNTTPSA
-1021 GAVRT
+1021 AANT
-1026 PTPVATSAPSLQTVV
+1026 STPVATSAPSLQTVV
-1041 KQGQAVKAVTA
+1041 KQGQAVKAVTTA
-1052 VVAVNNNVQSLTV
+1052 VAVNNNVQSLTV
-1065 TDADLQAAVAAA
+1065 TDADLQAAVTAA
-1077 GSSPTAIA
+1077 GSSPAAIV

-1098 ALTSAQLATLD
+1098 ALTSAQLATLG
-1109 KAPAGSSLVVS
+1109 KAPAGSSLIVS
-1120 NTGSSLALPIS
+1120 HTGSSLALPIS
-1131 ALKNVPAGAG
+1131 VLKNAPAGAG
-1141 IEVVISSQAQESS
+1141 IEVVISSQAQDSS
-1154 TFTGKLKSSTVIGT
+1154 AFTDKLKGLTVIGT
-1168 PVGFETNVITG
+1168 PVGFEANVITG
-1179 GKSQPLKVAP
+1179 GKSQPLKIAP

-1201 QIDSNTVGVLYTA
+1201 QIEPSTAGVLYTA
-1214 NGNVYPVPSVFT
+1214 NGNIYPVPSVFT

-1242 STYATATRPVSF
+1242 STYAAATRPVSF
-1254 KDISSSYAQSEIQS
+1254 EDISTSYAQSEIQS
-1268 LANKLLINGTTDTA
+1268 LANKLLINGTTDTT

-1293 FTALITRA
+1293 FAALTTRA
-1301 LGLTPGTATPFS
+1301 LGLTPGTAAPFS
-1313 DIPEGSWYTG
+1313 DIPAGSWYTG

-1336 RNNSGK
+1336 RNSDK

-1359 KAIDLLQIKTAV
+1359 KAVDLLQIKAPV
-1371 DGPAHTPYHDTSS
+1371 DGPARTPYHDASS

-1398 AGIFNGETI
+1398 AGIINGETI

-1422 ACAKVLHVLLQKA
+1422 ASAKVLHVLLQKA

>member
-1 MKKPIILQ
+1 MKKPIILR
-9 KISIV
+9 KIPVV
-14 SLVFALT
+14 SLALALT
-21 VCLFLPSISSA
+21 VSLSLPSLSSA
-32 ATADLQTG
+32 ANADPQINS
-40 LFLKAQKAL
+40 FLKAQEAL
-49 KVETAPAFI
+49 TIEAAPAFV
-58 SPELSTNSSRQVR
+58 SPELSTDSSRQVR
-71 VIVQLEGDPIA
+71 VIVQLDGEPLA
-82 VDKYTARTGAQAF
+82 VDKYAARSGIQVF

-105 VIANEQ
+105 AIATEQ
-111 STFVDKAAK
+111 TTFVDQAAE

-206 NIGVIDT
+206 KVGVIDT

-218 HPDLKAAY
+218 HPDLKEAY
-226 KGGYDSYEHD
+226 KGGYDSFEQD
-236 NDPYEEPLLDK
+236 NDPYEEPFLEK
-247 KDDPYGT
+247 ENDPYGT

-267 TIAGQAANKSSEIVQ
+267 TIAGKAANKSSEIVQ

-287 KSNLY
+287 KSDLY

-300 AKTGRSSGSSA
+300 TKTGRSSGSSA
-311 QVIDGIEHA
+311 QVIDGIERA

-335 SDKDPNSPDSI
+335 SEKDPNSPDSI

-367 DGPYFYSLG
+367 DGPYFYSMG

-395 SYSNI
+395 SYSNR
-400 ASVNLATYGKDGKPM
+400 ASVNLATYGNDGKLM
-415 TVTSDTYYNLNM
+415 TVTSDTYYNLNT
-427 MSWQWLHEDFA
+427 MSWQTFHEDFA

-459 TSKDVQGKVVIV
+459 ASKDVQGKVVIV

-477 FVDKIE
+477 FVDKIA
-483 NAQRSG
+483 NAQQSG
-489 AKAIIIFNGQAKSGD
+489 AKAIVIFNGQAKSDD

-515 GFDGYIGSNLGD
+515 GYDGYINSNQGD

-541 GRALVRQILESQNS
+541 GRALARQIIESQNN
-555 KQKFFINFGKD
+555 KQKFFITFGKD
-566 YIRTDNAGNTMA
+566 YHRTDNEGNTIA
-578 EFSSRGPN
+578 GFSSRGPN

-594 PDVSAPGVNIMS
+594 PDVSAPGVGILS
-606 TYPAFAKFH
+606 TYPAFAKFY
-615 PDASYEHA
+615 PDASYEQA
-623 YKRSSGTSM
+623 YSRSNGTSM

-640 AALLKQQ
+640 AVLLKQQ
-647 HPSWTPFDIRAA
+647 HPNWTPFDIRAA
-659 LANTSVALFDENN
+659 LANTSVTLFDEDK
-672 IRYDVYSQGA
+672 IQYDVYSQGA

-723 FGVMEPGSDAKQI
+723 FGVLRPGSDAKQI

-751 ASYVLHN
+751 ASYILHD

-775 IAVQLQGVGANGAIS
+775 LSVQLQGVGANGAIS

-800 LSVQPNA
+800 LSVQPNS

-818 ILKSTGLPTLHLPFV
+818 ILKSAGLPTLHLPFV
-833 VHVGKGNPATGFGLQ
+833 VHVGKENPATGFGLQ
-848 DLSINNPIIYPN
+848 DLSVTNPIIYPSRTGA
-860 QTDAKRSTDLA
+860 QRSTDLA

-876 DKTNQIALYVFG
+876 DKTNLIALYVYG
-888 LDNKLIGLIDGI
+888 VDDKLIGLIDGI
-900 TTSEEQGS
+900 TTSKEQGD
-908 NARLEQGDYSFKDID
+908 NARLKQGVYSFKGID
-923 GSYFELDDDDNVVLD
+923 GSYAELDDNGKSVLD
-938 ANGQPLIQ
+938 ANGQPVIQ
-946 HLKDGVYNLEI
+946 HLKDGVYKLEVS
-957 EAPELNAK
+957 APELNAK
-965 GEVERNQADGS
+965 GEVESTTKG
-976 PKFFTAVK
+976 PKLFTATK

-989 NTAASGGS
+989 NSAAS
-997 GSGGGSGGGSGS
+997 SGS
-1009 GGGGGGSNTTPA
+1009 GGGGGGGGGGRSNTTPSA
-1021 GAVRT
+1021 T
-1026 PTPVATSAPSLQTVV
+1026 TNTSTPVPTSAPSLQSVV
-1041 KQGQAVKAVTA
+1041 KQGQAVKTVTTA
-1052 VVAVNNNVQSLTV
+1052 VALNNNVQSLTV
-1065 TDADLQAAVAAA
+1065 TDADLQAAVTAA
-1077 GSSPTAIA
+1077 GSSPTAIV
-1085 LSAASQAGQTTKA
+1085 LSATSQAGQTTKA
-1098 ALTSAQLATLD
+1098 SLTSTQLVTLG
-1109 KAPAGSSLVVS
+1109 KAAAGSSLIVS
-1120 NTGSSLALPIS
+1120 NTGSSLALPVS

-1141 IEVVISSQAQESS
+1141 IEVVISSQAQASS
-1154 TFTGKLKSSTVIGT
+1154 TFTGKLKGSNVIGT
-1168 PVGFETNVITG
+1168 PVGFEANIVTG

-1189 GQFITR
+1189 GQFISR

-1201 QIDSNTVGVLYTA
+1201 QIDSNTAGVLYTA
-1214 NGNVYPVPSVFT
+1214 NGDVYPVPSVFT
-1226 KQADGSTVVKV
+1226 KQADGSTVVKI

-1242 STYATATRPVSF
+1242 STYAAATRPVSF
-1254 KDISSSYAQSEIQS
+1254 EDISSSYAQSEIQS
-1268 LANKLLINGTTDTA
+1268 LANKLLINGTTDTT

-1293 FTALITRA
+1293 FAALVTRA
-1301 LGLTPGTATPFS
+1301 LGLTPGTAAPFS
-1313 DIPEGSWYTG
+1313 DIPAGSWYSG

-1336 RNNSGK
+1336 RNSDK

-1349 SRQEIAVILG
+1349 SRQEIAVVLG
-1359 KAIDLLQIKTAV
+1359 KAVDLLQIKAAA
-1371 DGPAHTPYHDTSS
+1371 DGPARTPYHDASS

-1398 AGIFNGETI
+1398 AGIINGEAI
-1407 QNSSYFKPNAPTTRE
+1407 KGSSYFQPNAPTTRE
-1422 ACAKVLHVLLQKA
+1422 ASAKVLHVLLQKA

>member
-1 MKKPIILQ
+1 MKKPIVLR
-9 KISIV
+9 KIPIV
-14 SLVFALT
+14 SLALALT
-21 VCLFLPSISSA
+21 VSLSLPSISSA

-40 LFLKAQKAL
+40 SFLKAQEAL
-49 KVETAPAFI
+49 TVEAAPAFI
-58 SPELSTNSSRQVR
+58 SPELSTDSSRQVR
-71 VIVQLEGDPIA
+71 VIVQLDGEPIA
-82 VDKYTARTGAQAF
+82 VDKYAARTGTQAF

-105 VIANEQ
+105 AIATEQ
-111 STFVDKAAK
+111 STFVDKAAE

-178 SEATY
+178 NEATY

-206 NIGVIDT
+206 KVGVIDT
-213 GIDYE
+213 GVDYE

-226 KGGYDSYEHD
+226 KGGYDSFEQD
-236 NDPYEEPLLDK
+236 NDPYEEPLLNK
-247 KDDPYGT
+247 ENDPYGT

-267 TIAGQAANKSSEIVQ
+267 TIAGQAANKASEIVQ

-287 KSNLY
+287 KSDLY

-300 AKTGRSSGSSA
+300 TETGRSSGSSA
-311 QVIDGIEHA
+311 QVIDGIERA

-335 SDKDPNSPDSI
+335 SEKDPNSPDSI

-354 GVVAVIAN
+354 GVVAVVAN

-367 DGPYFYSLG
+367 NGNYYYSMG
-376 SPATSQLAI
+376 SPATAQLAI

-395 SYSNI
+395 SYSNK
-400 ASVNLATYGKDGKPM
+400 ASVNLVTYGNDEKLM
-415 TVTSDTYYNLNM
+415 TVTSDTYYHLNM
-427 MSWQWLHEDFA
+427 MGWQTFHEDFA
-438 SILGTEPLELVYA
+438 SILGTEPLEVVYA

-459 TSKDVQGKVVIV
+459 TSKDVKGKVAIV
-471 SRGVLG
+471 SRGALG
-477 FVDKIE
+477 FVEKIA
-483 NAQRSG
+483 NAQQNG
-489 AKAIIIFNGQAKSGD
+489 AKAIIIFNGQAKFDD
-504 STQANLNDAIP
+504 STQANLNESIP
-515 GFDGYIGSNLGD
+515 SYDGYINSNQGD

-534 FDMTGKE
+534 FDMVGKE
-541 GRALVRQILESQNS
+541 GRALARQIIERQNN
-555 KQKFFINFGKD
+555 KQKFFITFGKD
-566 YIRTDNAGNTMA
+566 YHRTDNSGNTMA
-578 EFSSRGPN
+578 GFSSRGPN

-606 TYPAFAKFH
+606 TYPAFAKFY
-615 PDASYEHA
+615 PDASYEYA
-623 YKRSSGTSM
+623 YKRSNGTSM

-640 AALLKQQ
+640 AVLLKQQ
-647 HPSWTPFDIRAA
+647 HPNWTPFDIRAA
-659 LANTSVALFDENN
+659 LANTSVTLFDENKTQ
-672 IRYDVYSQGA
+672 YDVYSQGA

-723 FGVMEPGSDAKQI
+723 FGLMRPGSAAKQI

-758 NVTSDPTKPIAT
+758 NVTSDPTKPITT

-800 LSVQPNA
+800 LSVQPNSS
-807 GAATGVYEGEV
+807 AATGVYEGEV
-818 ILKSTGLPTLHLPFV
+818 ILKSAGLPTLHLPFV
-833 VHVGKGNPATGFGLQ
+833 VHVGKENPATGFGLQ
-848 DLSINNPIIYPN
+848 ELSLTNPIIYPN
-860 QTDAKRSTDLA
+860 QTGAKRSTDLA

-876 DKTNQIALYVFG
+876 DKTNLIALYVYG
-888 LDNKLIGLIDGI
+888 LDDKLIGQIDGI
-900 TTSEEQGS
+900 TTSKEEGS
-908 NARLEQGDYSFKDID
+908 NARLKQGAYSFKDID
-923 GSYFELDDDDNVVLD
+923 GSYIELDSNGRPVLD
-938 ANGQPLIQ
+938 ASGQLTIQ
-946 HLKDGVYNLEI
+946 HLKDGVYKLGVN
-957 EAPELNAK
+957 APELNAK
-965 GEVERNQADGS
+965 GEVEFNTDG
-976 PKFFTAVK
+976 PKFFTAMIS
-984 AIRVD
+984 IRVD
-989 NTAASGGS
+989 NTSS
-997 GSGGGSGGGSGS
+997 GSN
-1009 GGGGGGSNTTPA
+1009 GGGGGGGGGRSNTTPSA
-1021 GAVRT
+1021 AANT
-1026 PTPVATSAPSLQTVV
+1026 STPVATSAPSLQTVV
-1041 KQGQAVKAVTA
+1041 KQGQTVKAVTTTI
-1052 VVAVNNNVQSLTV
+1052 VLNNNVQSLTV
-1065 TDADLQAAVAAA
+1065 TDADLQAAVTAA
-1077 GSSPTAIA
+1077 GSSPTAIV

-1098 ALTSAQLATLD
+1098 VLTSAQLATLG
-1109 KAPAGSSLVVS
+1109 KAPAGSSLIVS

-1131 ALKNVPAGAG
+1131 ALKNAPAGANL
-1141 IEVVISSQAQESS
+1141 EVVISSQVQESS
-1154 TFTGKLKSSTVIGT
+1154 IFTGKLKGSTVIGT
-1168 PVGFETNVITG
+1168 PVGFEANVIAD

-1201 QIDSNTVGVLYTA
+1201 QIEPNTAGVLYAA

-1242 STYATATRPVSF
+1242 STYAAATRPVSF
-1254 KDISSSYAQSEIQS
+1254 EDISSSYAQSEIQS
-1268 LANKLLINGTTDTA
+1268 LANKLLINGTTDTT

-1293 FTALITRA
+1293 FAALITRA
-1301 LGLTPGTATPFS
+1301 LGLTPGTAAPFS
-1313 DIPEGSWYTG
+1313 DIPAGSWYIG
-1323 DVAAAYEAGLITG
+1323 DVAAAYEAGLVTG
-1336 RNNSGK
+1336 RNSDK

-1359 KAIDLLQIKTAV
+1359 KAVDLLQIKAAV
-1371 DGPAHTPYHDTSS
+1371 TGPARTPYHDASS

-1398 AGIFNGETI
+1398 AGIINGETI
-1407 QNSSYFKPNAPTTRE
+1407 QNSSYFKPNAPATRE
-1422 ACAKVLHVLLQKA
+1422 ASAKVLHVLLQKA

>member
-1 MKKPIILQ
+1 MKKPNIIQ
-9 KISIV
+9 KISGV
-14 SLVFALT
+14 SLALALT
-21 VCLFLPSISSA
+21 VSLSLPSVSSA
-32 ATADLQTG
+32 ATVDLQAG
-40 LFLKAQKAL
+40 SFLKAQEAL
-49 KVETAPAFI
+49 TVEATPAFI
-58 SPELSTNSSRQVR
+58 SPELNTDSARQVR
-71 VIVQLEGDPIA
+71 VIVQLDGNPIA
-82 VDKYTARTGAQAF
+82 VDKFAARSVARTF
-95 TAQSEQKAES
+95 TAQSEQNAES
-105 VIANEQ
+105 AIATEQ
-111 STFVDKAAK
+111 TAFVDQAAK

-226 KGGYDSYEHD
+226 KGGYDSFEQD

-335 SDKDPNSPDSI
+335 SEKDPNSPDSI

-354 GVVAVIAN
+354 GVVAVVAN

-367 DGPYFYSLG
+367 DQNYYYSMG
-376 SPATSQLAI
+376 SPATAQLAI

-395 SYSNI
+395 SYSNR
-400 ASVNLATYGKDGKPM
+400 ASVSIATYGDHGERM
-415 TVTSDTYYNLNM
+415 SVASDTYYNLNT
-427 MSWQWLHEDFA
+427 MSWQTFHEDFA

-451 NLGYPDDF
+451 NLGFPDDF
-459 TSKDVQGKVVIV
+459 TSKDVKGKVVIV

-477 FVDKIE
+477 YVDKIRI
-483 NAQRSG
+483 AQLNG
-489 AKAIIIFNGQAKSGD
+489 AKAIIIFNGQAKSD
-504 STQANLNDAIP
+504 DITQANLSNGIP
-515 GFDGYIGSNLGD
+515 GYDGYINSNQGD
-527 GVDYIPT
+527 GVDHIPA
-534 FDMTGKE
+534 FDMVGKE
-541 GRALVRQILESQNS
+541 GRALARQIIERQNS
-555 KQKFFINFGKD
+555 KQKFFITFGAD
-566 YIRTDNAGNTMA
+566 YLRTDNPGNTMA
-578 EFSSRGPN
+578 GFSSRGPN

-640 AALLKQQ
+640 AVLLKQQ

-659 LANTSVALFDENN
+659 LANTSVALFDENK

-800 LSVQPNA
+800 LSVQPNSS
-807 GAATGVYEGEV
+807 AATGVYEGEV
-818 ILKSTGLPTLHLPFV
+818 VLKSAGLPTLHLPFV
-833 VHVGKGNPATGFGLQ
+833 VHVGKENPATGFGLQ
-848 DLSINNPIIYPN
+848 ELSLTNPVIYPN
-860 QTDAKRSTDLA
+860 QTGAKRSTDLTL
-871 FRLTT
+871 RLTT
-876 DKTNQIALYVFG
+876 DKTNQIGLYVYG
-888 LDNKLIGLIDGI
+888 LDDKLIGQIDGI

-908 NARLEQGDYSFKDID
+908 NARLKQGAYSFKGID
-923 GSYFELDDDDNVVLD
+923 GSYVPLDDNGMPVLD
-938 ANGQPLIQ
+938 ANGQLVIQ
-946 HLKDGVYNLEI
+946 HLKNGIYKLEV

-965 GEVERNQADGS
+965 GEVESNTNG
-976 PKFFTAVK
+976 PKFFVAMIS
-984 AIRVD
+984 IRVD
-989 NTAASGGS
+989 NTSS
-997 GSGGGSGGGSGS
+997 GSSS
-1009 GGGGGGSNTTPA
+1009 GGGGGGSGRSNTTPSA
-1021 GAVRT
+1021 AASNSS
-1026 PTPVATSAPSLQTVV
+1026 TPVATSAASNTSAPSLQTVV
-1041 KQGQAVKAVTA
+1041 KQGQTIKAVTTA
-1052 VVAVNNNVQSLTV
+1052 IAVNNNVQSLTV
-1065 TDADLQAAVAAA
+1065 TDADLQAAVTAA
-1077 GSSPTAIA
+1077 GSSPTAIV

-1098 ALTSAQLATLD
+1098 ALTTAQLATLG
-1109 KAPAGSSLVVS
+1109 KAPAGSSLIVS
-1120 NTGSSLALPIS
+1120 NTGSSLALPIT
-1131 ALKNVPAGAG
+1131 ALKNAPAGANL
-1141 IEVVISSQAQESS
+1141 EMVISSQAQESS
-1154 TFTGKLKSSTVIGT
+1154 IFTGKLKGSTVIGT
-1168 PVGFETNVITG
+1168 PVEFEANIITG
-1179 GKSQPLKVAP
+1179 GKSQPLQVAP
-1189 GQFITR
+1189 GQFISR
-1195 SFTVPG
+1195 SFTIPG
-1201 QIDSNTVGVLYTA
+1201 QIEPNTAGVLYIA
-1214 NGNVYPVPSVFT
+1214 DGNVYPVPSIFT

-1242 STYATATRPVSF
+1242 STYAAATRPVSF
-1254 KDISSSYAQSEIQS
+1254 EDISSSYAQSEIQS
-1268 LANKLLINGTTDTA
+1268 LANKLLINGTTDTT

-1293 FTALITRA
+1293 FAALITRA
-1301 LGLTPGTATPFS
+1301 IGLTSGTAAPFS
-1313 DIPEGSWYTG
+1313 DIPAGSWYSG

-1336 RNNSGK
+1336 RNSGK

-1359 KAIDLLQIKTAV
+1359 KAVDLLQIKTAV
-1371 DGPAHTPYHDTSS
+1371 DGPARTPYHDASS

-1393 EKVSA
+1393 EKASA
-1398 AGIFNGETI
+1398 AGIISGEAI
-1407 QNSSYFKPNAPTTRE
+1407 QGSSYFKPNAPATRE
-1422 ACAKVLHVLLQKA
+1422 ASANVLHLFLQKA